1 MAHAGRGAGGGGAVN
16 KIGSFIEQLH
26 DAELALSGDY
36 RKVGERHAVE
46 HELWYGC
53 RTLAQQCEGRA
64 VELRRAGE
72 RYGERIS
79 QPHESELLRSVMSH
93 VRHAT
98 ADVIGDR
105 PSTGLL
111 MLRDLRQLYTAA
123 EEVNFY
129 WIALGQ
135 VAQAK
140 RDRELL
146 EMVDMLHRQL
156 LTQIKWLKTR
166 LKEASPQILAGR

>member
-1 MAHAGRGAGGGGAVN
+1 VN

-26 DAELALSGDY
+26 DAEIGLADDY

-46 HELWYGC
+46 HDLWYGC
-53 RTLAQQCEGRA
+53 HSLSEQCEGRA
-64 VELRRAGE
+64 AKLRQAAD
-72 RYGERIS
+72 RYGERITN
-79 QPHESELLRSVMSH
+79 PHESDLLRSLMAN

-98 ADVIGDR
+98 ADLIGRR
-105 PSTGLL
+105 PSSGIL
-111 MLRDLRQLYTAA
+111 MLHDLRQLYTGA

-146 EMVDMLHRQL
+146 EMVDMSHRQL

-166 LKEASPQILAGR
+166 VKEASPQILAGR